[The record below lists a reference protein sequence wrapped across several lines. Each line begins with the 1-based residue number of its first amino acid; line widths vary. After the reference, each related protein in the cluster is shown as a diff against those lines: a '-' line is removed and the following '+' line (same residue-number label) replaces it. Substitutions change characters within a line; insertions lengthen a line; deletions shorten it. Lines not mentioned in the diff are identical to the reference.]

1 MWEKTIPI
9 DQVREIRCKTTAY
22 LGVGAMEKMFDIA
35 KELKKMGVTKII
47 AVTGKAA
54 YKTTGAWDYVE
65 KACAEN
71 GIRWTLYNKIS
82 PNPSSIDVDE
92 ATELA
97 RSFGAEAVIGIGG
110 GSPIDAAK
118 SVAIMV
124 NYPQHTTAD
133 LYEYKFTPEK
143 ALPLIAINTT
153 HGTGTEVDRFAVVSI
168 LEKEYKPAIAYDIS
182 YPLYAIDD
190 PKLMTGLP
198 ANQTTYTTVDAIN
211 HIVEA
216 CTTVVAS
223 PYTIMLAKETVRL
236 IEQYLPKALENGED
250 LEARYYLLYASL
262 IAGVCFD
269 NGMLH
274 LTHALEHPL
283 SAVKPDLAHG
293 LGLAVLLPSI
303 VRNIYPAC
311 GAVLSDVLAPLV
323 PGLTGDASEAE
334 KAAAGI
340 KKWLSSV
347 GIKDTLSTLGYT
359 QADVA
364 KLTKLAF
371 TTPSLD
377 LLLGMS
383 PVKATEELV
392 SRIYS
397 ESL

>member
-262 IAGVCFD
+262 IAGICFD

-334 KAAAGI
+334 KAAAGV

>member
-1 MWEKTIPI
+1 MWEKTISI
-9 DQVREIRCKTTAY
+9 DQITEIRCKTTAY
-22 LGVGAMEKMFDIA
+22 LGVGAMSKMFDIA
-35 KELKKMGVTKII
+35 KELKKMGIEKII
-47 AVTGKAA
+47 AITGKAA
-54 YKTTGAWDYVE
+54 YKTTGAWDFVE

-71 GIRWTLYNKIS
+71 GISWTIYNKIS

-92 ATELA
+92 AVKQA
-97 RSFGAEAVIGIGG
+97 IDFGAQAVIGIGG

-143 ALPLIAINTT
+143 ALPLIAVNTT

-168 LEKEYKPAIAYDIS
+168 LDKEYKPAIAYDIS

-198 ANQTTYTTVDAIN
+198 VNQTIYTTVDAIN

-216 CTTVVAS
+216 CTSTVAN
-223 PYTIMLAKETVRL
+223 PYSILLAKETVRL
-236 IEQYLPKALENGED
+236 IAKYLPKALENGED

-262 IAGVCFD
+262 IAGISFD

-293 LGLAVLLPSI
+293 LGLAVLLPSVI
-303 VRNIYPAC
+303 KNIYPASAETLC
-311 GAVLSDVLAPLV
+311 EVLAPIV
-323 PGLTGDASEAE
+323 PGLKGEASEAE
-334 KAAAGI
+334 KAFEGV
-340 KKWLSSV
+340 KTWLSNV
-347 GIKDTLSTLGYT
+347 GIKDTLTSLGYAKT
-359 QADVA
+359 DVE

-377 LLLGMS
+377 LLLSLS

-392 SRIYS
+392 AKIYT

>member
-92 ATELA
+92 ATEMA

-236 IEQYLPKALENGED
+236 IERYLPKALENGED

-262 IAGVCFD
+262 IAGICFD

-334 KAAAGI
+334 KAAAGV